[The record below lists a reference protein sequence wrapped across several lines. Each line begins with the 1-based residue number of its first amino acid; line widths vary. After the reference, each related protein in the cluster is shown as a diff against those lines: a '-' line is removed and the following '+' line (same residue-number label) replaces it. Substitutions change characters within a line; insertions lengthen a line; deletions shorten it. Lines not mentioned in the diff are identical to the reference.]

1 MCVENKKLTLVLV
14 MIFSLG
20 FWSHS
25 ATSNSCVLL
34 LSVLASTSFLP
45 SVMAVEDK
53 LLSQTISL
61 KNTTKLDAL
70 DIIDL
75 GESSDNGQNGVSP
88 LEYSSLEDDP
98 LSRPEDWMLN
108 GYTSNRRP
116 WPPTLTG
123 GRESSAYNST
133 LENWVEDTTAPQTQQ
148 WTVEVMFGGD
158 IDPTGGGSDN

>member
-108 GYTSNRRP
+108 GYPSNRSP
-116 WPPTLTG
+116 WPPSLTG